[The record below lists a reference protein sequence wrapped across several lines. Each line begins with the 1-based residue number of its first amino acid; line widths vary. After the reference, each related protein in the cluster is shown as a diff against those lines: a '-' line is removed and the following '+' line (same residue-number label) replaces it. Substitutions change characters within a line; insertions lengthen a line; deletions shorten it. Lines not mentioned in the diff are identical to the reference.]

1 MLLKFNCIGV
11 TVCTVI
17 IIAFQLRVYRNQKM
31 KARYLYRSPHSK
43 THSFS
48 IQMFAKYPR
57 AWCPHLVEMNALPD
71 QGLDTSIVCEACGAD
86 RENCVCLTCFH
97 VSGKAAKQL
106 LSDFPLFSRC
116 IVDAM
121 LTSTCYVTMKRQ
133 VTRWCCHLVT
143 SHHGAMPVTCV
154 STTRSEIHC
163 TVLRFLYRPTGSDT
177 LH

>member
-1 MLLKFNCIGV
+1 MFLKFNCIGV
-11 TVCTVI
+11 TVCAVI

-31 KARYLYRSPHSK
+31 KARYLYRPPHSEA
-43 THSFS
+43 HSFS

-71 QGLDTSIVCEACGAD
+71 QGLDTSIVCEACGVD
-86 RENCVCLTCFH
+86 HDNWVCLTCFH

-106 LSDFPLFSRC
+106 LSDFPLSRY

-121 LTSTCYVTMKRQ
+121 LTSTCCVTMKRQ
-133 VTRWCCHLVT
+133 VTRWCCHLLT
-143 SHHGAMPVTCV
+143 SHHGAMLVTCV

-163 TVLRFLYRPTGSDT
+163 TIPEIPVLSHR
-177 LH
+177 H